1 MHVYKLYNL
10 VTVYFCLSQ
19 MRIGQESDSEEVIED
34 GGSVTSE
41 ATVPSIKSVSESSD
55 TGQDVNRLSDSCFET
70 PSESDSVPELLPNT
84 APAIKKT
91 VCVQLLCSTVK
102 RIPVYCHTVYYGY
115 RHVMY
120 NVDDCS
126 HA

>member
-91 VCVQLLCSTVK
+91 VRVQLLCSTVK
-102 RIPVYCHTVYYGY
+102 RIPLAQLQCIVIQYTMDIDTLCT
-115 RHVMY
+115 M
-120 NVDDCS
+120 
-126 HA
+126 